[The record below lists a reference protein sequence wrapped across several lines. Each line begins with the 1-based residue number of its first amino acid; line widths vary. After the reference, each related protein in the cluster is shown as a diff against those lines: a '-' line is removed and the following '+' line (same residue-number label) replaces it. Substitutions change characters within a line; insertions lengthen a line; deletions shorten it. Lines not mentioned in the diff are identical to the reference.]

1 MTTQEPLRCISKQN
15 ITIAATFT
23 SEPIEDPLSF
33 WLEEIGFSYS
43 IEFAP
48 YNQVF
53 QELLNS
59 ASILANNQNG
69 VTIILVRFEDWEGI
83 KNGLQLTVDDYREEQ
98 ILGGRLHQLGQNI
111 AQVEQTIRDFGS
123 ALKTATM
130 RTAGSSSTSVER
142 TRSPN
147 PYLVCICPP
156 SPTTDT
162 ASDILH
168 ERMQELLAADLKNI
182 SGVYL
187 IKSQEL
193 ISTYPVKEYYNPHG
207 DELGH
212 IPYTPTF
219 FCALGTMLARKILA
233 LKSSPYK
240 VIALDCDYTL
250 WSGICGEDGVAGV
263 KIDPPLRALQEFIVG
278 QQAAGKLICL
288 CSKNQEEDVFAVFDK
303 HQDMLL
309 KRHHL
314 VNWRINWQPKSEN
327 LKFLADELQLS
338 LDSFIFIDDNPVEC
352 AEVRANCPEVL
363 TLQLPENPDRIPQFL
378 DHIWAFDQ
386 LQTTQEDQ
394 QRTNLYQQNVQ
405 RQRLQQDSFSFTD
418 FLAQLNLEIEIF
430 PMQPDH
436 LSRVAQLTQ
445 RTNQFNLT
453 TIRRAEAEIQQLCH
467 LGRLECRI
475 VQVKDRFGDYG
486 LVGLLLFEAQEKALF
501 VDTFLLSCRVLGRG
515 VEHRMLA
522 YLGTL
527 ARKRGLDQV
536 ELCYTPTKK
545 NQPAWDFLTSVGRQF
560 QQKQEQG
567 WIFKFPSQTASEC
580 DLILISDKNILN
592 NNSDQSTQSTSDTLK
607 QKASAESFIILM
619 SDSDAVANKSNQE
632 ANYASESSE
641 KIVSPSGFFE
651 RIARN
656 FYSPELILKEITSR
670 RQRQRPEL
678 DIEFVAP
685 RTPIEKAIA
694 NLFAETLSLDKV
706 GIDDNFFELGGDSIR
721 GAILINKLQA
731 QLNEIVHFVV
741 LFDTKTVA
749 ALAAYIEKHY
759 PQALAKLL
767 GEEIASTRDLP
778 QARIDAA
785 KVEQMRSLIP
795 PLAPP
800 IDDDRL
806 KNPPAIFILSPHR
819 SGSTLLRVILGGH
832 PQLFAPPELELLSF
846 NTLRER
852 KAKFSGRY
860 SFWLEGTIRTI
871 MQIREC
877 STQEAIALMEELE
890 AKNLTTKHF
899 YQLIQQWLGDK
910 TLVDKTPSY
919 SIDLETLKRAERN
932 FQNPL
937 YIHLVRHPYA
947 TMRSYEQ
954 ARLEQIVPYQHP
966 FNRRELAELVW
977 LISHQ
982 NILEFLQQVPQERQY
997 QIRFEDLVSQ
1007 PQTSIENICQFLGL
1021 EFHPEMLQPYN
1032 EKKQRMTDGIYT
1044 QSRMVGDVKFH
1055 EHQGIDA
1062 STADSWKQDYSVD
1075 FLSDLAW
1082 QVAESL
1088 GYEPSSSAKTL
1099 TTNGAIP
1106 INRENQ
1112 TASQTFPL
1120 SFAQTR
1126 LWFLEQLQPNSAL
1139 YTIPRA
1145 LQLNGSLNYEALKL
1159 ALNEIVARHESLRT
1173 TFVAQDG
1180 TPMQVI
1186 ASAKTVELPVIDLSQ
1201 LPEPEQLAQVE
1212 HHLKQQAVCP
1222 FDLSRDLMLR
1232 PSLLRLS
1239 DSQHILGIV
1248 MHHIASDG
1256 WSMGIFLHELAALYN
1271 AHVTG
1276 VACSLPEL
1284 PIQYADYAH
1293 WQRQWLSSQV
1303 LDHQLNYWKQ
1313 QLADAPPLLEL
1324 PTDRVRPAV
1333 QTVNGATKK
1342 AILPAPLT
1350 QALKALSQQEGVTL
1364 FMTLL
1369 TAFNILL
1376 HRYSGQSDIVVG
1388 SPIAGRNQIE
1398 TEGLIGFFVNTLA
1411 LRTCFQSNPT
1421 FRDVLNQ
1428 VRSVALGAYAH
1439 QDLPFEKLVEQLQT
1453 ERDLSRT
1460 PVFQVMFSLQ
1470 ITPQGR
1476 FELQNIT
1483 LTPLE
1488 IGNFTAKFDLILSLR
1503 ETETGL
1509 QGRWDYNTDLFD
1521 GATIERM
1528 IGNFETLLEG
1538 IVAHPDQNVGK
1549 LPLLTPR
1556 ERHQLLIEW
1565 NNTSREYPINKCIH
1579 QLFEKQV
1586 ERVPDQIAAIFEQ
1599 RKLTYREV
1607 NQKANQLAHLL
1618 KEKGVG
1624 KGKYIPVLMERSL
1637 ELLLSYLAIMKTGA
1651 AFVPIDP
1658 KWPITRIREILRELN
1673 TEIFLV
1679 NSSQEY
1685 WQELSQWSCVVV
1697 NELELTSSQSNLN
1710 VFVNGTDPIYV
1721 MFTSGSTGKPKGA
1734 INQHRGLTNRFFNAN
1749 DRYGRKNNDVFLFAS
1764 NQVFDAS
1771 IWQLLLPL
1779 INGNCTVIAPP
1790 SLGFDL
1796 PKIIDLIEKFKV
1808 TIAGFVPSIFNL
1820 LVERLEQ
1827 HPKIRQRLQS
1837 LRLLIIGGE
1846 AINSKAIYR
1855 FKSYLPGVE
1864 ITNGYG
1870 PTETSISV
1878 IFYDIP
1884 SVFTEP
1890 IPIGKPLFNVQAL
1903 ILDENLNLVPIG
1915 VPGELYIGGVCVGL
1929 GYLNNEAATSCA
1941 FIPNPFSEINS
1952 DRLYKT
1958 GDLARYLPDGNIEFL
1973 GRIDRQVKIRGIR
1986 IELGEI
1992 EATLAQH
1999 PDLREAV
2006 VTVREDTPANKH
2018 LVAYVVPNGAQPT
2031 IAQLR
2036 SFLKTKLP
2044 DYMVPSAFVVL
2055 ERMPLTPN
2063 GKIDRRAFPAPD
2075 TYILSQETGTIPPRN
2090 TLELQLAQIWSEVL
2104 NIPSVG
2110 VRDNFFDLGGHSLLA
2125 VRLMACI
2132 EQQLGTYLP
2141 LATLFTEP
2149 TIEHQASLLS
2159 TATDAQRSSPL
2170 VPIRQTG
2177 SLPPLFCVH
2186 PIGGDV
2192 LCYATLARH
2201 LGETQPFW
2209 ALRSLGLDGECQPLT
2224 RIEDMAATYIKALQT
2239 IQPEG
2244 PYHLAGWSMGGIV
2257 AFEMATQL
2265 VASGHDVSLLA
2276 VIDSDAP
2283 IQTFQESLSIDEAM
2297 LLVDWVKNLN
2307 GLSHKALSVSIEQ
2320 LRRLAPQEQLPYV
2333 VKQAQHVELLPKEIG
2348 QKQASSLFKVF
2359 KANRLSLSSY
2369 RPQPY
2374 PGRITLLCSTEDS
2387 GGERL
2392 EPTLGWGEL
2401 STSGIDIHR
2410 IASDHFSIVQTR
2422 RLAELL
2428 SRITSELSST
2438 AC

>member
-1 MTTQEPLRCISKQN
+1 MLNLGE
-15 ITIAATFT
+15 
-23 SEPIEDPLSF
+23 
-33 WLEEIGFSYS
+33 
-43 IEFAP
+43 
-48 YNQVF
+48 NQ
-53 QELLNS
+53 
-59 ASILANNQNG
+59 
-69 VTIILVRFEDWEGI
+69 
-83 KNGLQLTVDDYREEQ
+83 
-98 ILGGRLHQLGQNI
+98 
-111 AQVEQTIRDFGS
+111 
-123 ALKTATM
+123 
-130 RTAGSSSTSVER
+130 
-142 TRSPN
+142 
-147 PYLVCICPP
+147 
-156 SPTTDT
+156 
-162 ASDILH
+162 
-168 ERMQELLAADLKNI
+168 
-182 SGVYL
+182 
-187 IKSQEL
+187 
-193 ISTYPVKEYYNPHG
+193 
-207 DELGH
+207 
-212 IPYTPTF
+212 
-219 FCALGTMLARKILA
+219 
-233 LKSSPYK
+233 
-240 VIALDCDYTL
+240 
-250 WSGICGEDGVAGV
+250 
-263 KIDPPLRALQEFIVG
+263 
-278 QQAAGKLICL
+278 
-288 CSKNQEEDVFAVFDK
+288 
-303 HQDMLL
+303 
-309 KRHHL
+309 
-314 VNWRINWQPKSEN
+314 
-327 LKFLADELQLS
+327 LQLS
-338 LDSFIFIDDNPVEC
+338 GLTVEPLPISSPVSKFD
-352 AEVRANCPEVL
+352 L
-363 TLQLPENPDRIPQFL
+363 TLYVREKHQGIKLDWVYNRDLFNPETIAWMSVHFQTLLEAIVANPEQPIANLPLLSKTE
-378 DHIWAFDQ
+378 
-386 LQTTQEDQ
+386 
-394 QRTNLYQQNVQ
+394 
-405 RQRLQQDSFSFTD
+405 RQRLGNCKNSVSPNKLFSEFSQAAIEQSIPARFEEQVRQYPHHIAIHSKNHLWTYSRLNQQANAIAYTLLQRCPDASQRIALLLEHDAPAIAAILGVLKTGKTYIPLDPTYPQSRLTYILENAQASAILTNSKNLAIAQALTADTIQLINLDEIDELNSWDNTNRAIPPDTLAYILYTSGSTGQPKGVIQNHRNVLHFIRNYTNKLHIAADDRLTLVASYSVDAAVIDIFAALLNGATLYPIDLKAEGLPALADWLRQQEITIYHSTPTVYRHFLETLSIPVDESESLFPKIRLVVLGGEEVVRNDVEFYQKYFSQSCIFVNGLGSTESSFNLHYLIDQQTAIASQRVPVGYPFEDTEI
-418 FLAQLNLEIEIF
+418 LLLNEAGANAEVYGEIAIRS
-430 PMQPDH
+430 PYIALGYWQNP
-436 LSRVAQLTQ
+436 QLTQ
-445 RTNQFNLT
+445 TVFLPDPEAGNRRIYRTGD
-453 TIRRAEAEIQQLCH
+453 
-467 LGRLECRI
+467 LGRLRADGTIEFLGRKDF
-475 VQVKDRFGDYG
+475 QVKI
-486 LVGLLLFEAQEKALF
+486 
-501 VDTFLLSCRVLGRG
+501 RG
-515 VEHRMLA
+515 FR
-522 YLGTL
+522 
-527 ARKRGLDQV
+527 V
-536 ELCYTPTKK
+536 ELGEIEA
-545 NQPAWDFLTSVGRQF
+545 NLAQHPAVRETVVM
-560 QQKQEQG
+560 
-567 WIFKFPSQTASEC
+567 ASA
-580 DLILISDKNILN
+580 D
-592 NNSDQSTQSTSDTLK
+592 NSGDQRLVAYVVLHPKSAATTVELRHFLK
-607 QKASAESFIILM
+607 QKLPDYM
-619 SDSDAVANKSNQE
+619 V
-632 ANYASESSE
+632 
-641 KIVSPSGFFE
+641 PSGWVLLDQLPLTPNGKLD
-651 RIARN
+651 RRALKAT
-656 FYSPELILKEITSR
+656 SPTSTTA
-670 RQRQRPEL
+670 PT
-678 DIEFVAP
+678 FVPP
-685 RTPIEKAIA
+685 RTPIEEI
-694 NLFAETLSLDKV
+694 LSNIWTDVLQV
-706 GIDDNFFELGGDSIR
+706 EPIGIHENFFELGGHSLKATRVISRIR
-721 GAILINKLQA
+721 QAFGVELAIACLFEYPTVGSLA
-731 QLNEIVHFVV
+731 EQLEPLVHSQ
-741 LFDTKTVA
+741 
-749 ALAAYIEKHY
+749 
-759 PQALAKLL
+759 P
-767 GEEIASTRDLP
+767 
-778 QARIDAA
+778 
-785 KVEQMRSLIP
+785 EQKIP
-795 PLAPP
+795 PIEPAP
-800 IDDDRL
+800 
-806 KNPPAIFILSPHR
+806 R
-819 SGSTLLRVILGGH
+819 SGYL
-832 PQLFAPPELELLSF
+832 
-846 NTLRER
+846 
-852 KAKFSGRY
+852 
-860 SFWLEGTIRTI
+860 
-871 MQIREC
+871 
-877 STQEAIALMEELE
+877 
-890 AKNLTTKHF
+890 
-899 YQLIQQWLGDK
+899 
-910 TLVDKTPSY
+910 
-919 SIDLETLKRAERN
+919 
-932 FQNPL
+932 
-937 YIHLVRHPYA
+937 
-947 TMRSYEQ
+947 
-954 ARLEQIVPYQHP
+954 
-966 FNRRELAELVW
+966 
-977 LISHQ
+977 
-982 NILEFLQQVPQERQY
+982 
-997 QIRFEDLVSQ
+997 
-1007 PQTSIENICQFLGL
+1007 
-1021 EFHPEMLQPYN
+1021 
-1032 EKKQRMTDGIYT
+1032 
-1044 QSRMVGDVKFH
+1044 
-1055 EHQGIDA
+1055 
-1062 STADSWKQDYSVD
+1062 
-1075 FLSDLAW
+1075 
-1082 QVAESL
+1082 
-1088 GYEPSSSAKTL
+1088 
-1099 TTNGAIP
+1099 
-1106 INRENQ
+1106 
-1112 TASQTFPL
+1112 PL

-1186 ASAKTVELPVIDLSQ
+1186 ASAQTVELPVIDLSQ
-1201 LPEPEQLAQVE
+1201 LPEPEQLAQVDY
-1212 HHLKQQAVCP
+1212 HLKQQVVCP

-1624 KGKYIPVLMERSL
+1624 KGKYVPVLMERSL